1 MMRICLHPRWSP
13 TLIHAY
19 FSKAPSLLLT
29 HVTVKTLGW
38 AWIGSR
44 TLVSR
49 DWSSACHAARS
60 NRWPKYILF
69 LWSIIRPQVD
79 PPSTSRALPD
89 TEPSCSAIFS
99 IFIDDKTWQLL
110 SWLSFCTLFA
120 CSNTCHSQYVIR
132 NRVGRYF
139 RRSALFN
146 QAMSSFDREMNR
158 RGDARGN
165 VDNVMHQLESYVT
178 HYWDRRVF
186 QVPKYIYP
194 FQFFIHSNLFI
205 QIYSNIMNLDK
216 NKH

>member
-89 TEPSCSAIFS
+89 TELHAQPFFQFSSTTRLDNFCHGFRFARFSHVRTRVTHNMSSGIASGGTSGGQPYLTKRCLLLIAKWTAVVMHGAMSTMSCINWSHMLHITE
-99 IFIDDKTWQLL
+99 ID
-110 SWLSFCTLFA
+110 A
-120 CSNTCHSQYVIR
+120 CSKCRNTYIP
-132 NRVGRYF
+132 
-139 RRSALFN
+139 FN
-146 QAMSSFDREMNR
+146 F
-158 RGDARGN
+158 
-165 VDNVMHQLESYVT
+165 
-178 HYWDRRVF
+178 
-186 QVPKYIYP
+186 
-194 FQFFIHSNLFI
+194 LFI
-205 QIYSNIMNLDK
+205 QIYSFKFIRILWT
-216 NKH
+216 